1 MEYQVQYR
9 DGRRWVVLASHPTR
23 NAARD
28 DAAARIA
35 FLVADGF
42 KHGDVVRDFR
52 VRGVTTQQVAA

>member
-1 MEYQVQYR
+1 MTFEVQYR
-9 DGRRWVVLASHPTR
+9 SGRRWVVIAVHATR

-28 DAAARIA
+28 DAAQRIA

-52 VRGVTTQQVAA
+52 VRGVSQQVAA